1 MPRADRPRLHRLVP
15 RTRGDGHVIDLTW
28 LEWIDP
34 AHLAAAAAL
43 AHGCA
48 RAGTAVTVAGPVEP
62 ELRSYAARMRL
73 GQVLTGLGVGHDL
86 PVVPE
91 RDRRGDLLE
100 VRAVGTEADACA
112 LAELLADKVRPDS
125 PTASAALYACVAEV
139 ALNVAEHAGAVGYL
153 AAQTIPRTGTIRF
166 AVADAGRGMLST
178 LAPRGAR
185 SHRQA
190 LRWALSGRSRFAD
203 PDRGTGLP
211 TTRRELLRLRGSLY
225 IASGAASV
233 LVVDGGEQVG
243 RIRPAYGGTLVQ
255 GSLRIPPR

>member
-1 MPRADRPRLHRLVP
+1 MPRSERPRLYPLTPTVH
-15 RTRGDGHVIDLTW
+15 GDRQVIDLTW
-28 LEWIDP
+28 LRWIDP

-43 AHGCA
+43 AHGCSLT
-48 RAGTAVTVAGPVEP
+48 GGPVTVAGPAQP

-73 GQVLTGLGVGHDL
+73 GQVLSGLGVGHDL

-91 RDRRGDLLE
+91 RDRRADLLE
-100 VRAVGTEADACA
+100 VRAVCTEADACA

-125 PTASAALYACVAEV
+125 ASASNALYACVAEV
-139 ALNVAEHAGAVGYL
+139 ALNVAEHAGAVGYV

-211 TTRRELLRLRGSLY
+211 TTRRELIRLRGSLF

-233 LVVDGGEQVG
+233 LVTRGEERIG
-243 RIRPAYGGTLVQ
+243 RLRPSYGGTLVQ
-255 GSLRIPPR
+255 GTLRLPPP